1 MKRRIIK
8 NLCRIRFYKGGV
20 VENRISLNRETY
32 LAEIRTKMDE
42 ADFSKFYEQGSK
54 LKLEE
59 AVAFCLEEVAGE
71 NKAND

>member
-1 MKRRIIK
+1 
-8 NLCRIRFYKGGV
+8 V